1 MPNRQTSKSPVPSVS
16 VREGT
21 VCVFLASLLFSLGGL
36 GIKLIPWNPLSI
48 NGARNLIAV
57 FLIGSYMKLSGHRL
71 VINRGVLVGAFCMF
85 GTTTLYVIANKL
97 TTAANAIVLQF
108 TAPIFLI
115 FIMAIFFRQR
125 PTRLDLVTCAAVL
138 AGILCF
144 FVDSMTSGGGLGNL
158 LALLSGLTYAGVF
171 LLNTLPGADSLS
183 SILLG
188 QFAGCLVG
196 VPFLLKERDFSLPVL
211 GAVAMLGFF
220 QLGLAYIL
228 FSRGLSSVPPVTASL
243 TSGVEPV
250 LNPVW
255 VALFY
260 HETISPLSF
269 VGAVIVVSAVL
280 IYNIRKA
287 AVSQGG
293 TPPAEPSAG

>member
-1 MPNRQTSKSPVPSVS
+1 MSNRQISKPSAPVVS
-16 VREGT
+16 TREGT
-21 VCVFLASLLFSLGGL
+21 ICVLLASLLFSLGGL
-36 GIKLIPWNPLSI
+36 GIKLIPWNPLAI

-57 FLIGSYMKLSGHRL
+57 FLIGFYMKKSGHRL
-71 VINRGVLVGAFCMF
+71 IVNRGVLVGAFCMF

-115 FIMAIFFRQR
+115 FIMAIFFHQK
-125 PTRLDLVTCAAVL
+125 PTRLDLVTCGVVL

-144 FVDSMTSGGGLGNL
+144 FVDSLTSGGGLGNL

-188 QFAGCLVG
+188 QCAGCVVG
-196 VPFLLKERDFSLPVL
+196 FPFLLQERNFSLPVL

-228 FSRGLSSVPPVTASL
+228 FSCGLSAVPPVTASL
-243 TSGVEPV
+243 TSGLEPV

-260 HETISPLSF
+260 HETISLLSLI
-269 VGAVIVVSAVL
+269 GAVVVVSAVML
-280 IYNIRKA
+280 YNIRKA
-287 AVSQGG
+287 VGSQGEISSVG
-293 TPPAEPSAG
+293 